1 MNCSCI
7 AGSNVLR
14 LSQLKRIEMFLKKCY
29 RVTMLTEKDKT
40 TIREISKKYSAKRV
54 LLFGS
59 GIDPKIE
66 SSDIDIAVEGIS
78 HGDFFRYYGELLFAL
93 TKPVDVI
100 DLAGTSKFI
109 SLIKQ
114 EGIPIYG

>member
-1 MNCSCI
+1 MS
-7 AGSNVLR
+7 
-14 LSQLKRIEMFLKKCY
+14 LKKCY
-29 RVTMLTEKDKT
+29 RVIMLTEKDKI

-59 GIDPKIE
+59 GLDPEIE
-66 SSDIDIAVEGIS
+66 ARDIDIAVEGIS
-78 HGDFFRYYGELLFAL
+78 NGDFFRYYGELLFAL

-114 EGIPIYG
+114 EGIPIYD